1 LTPFASADDRSLL
14 RAVAD
19 GDRNAFAELY
29 GRHGR
34 YVMGLAIRVVRDSDT
49 AQEIVQDVFTRVW
62 QKAAAYDAGQAG
74 VATWIMRIAR
84 NRAIDEL
91 RRRGARPVLDA
102 ISDDSPLADT
112 AAPLPD
118 EAADAA
124 LRRARVREA
133 LATLP
138 DKQRQAVSLA
148 FFGGRTHAEIARE
161 LREPLGTVKTRIRT
175 ALQTLRERLAGEEPA

>member
-1 LTPFASADDRSLL
+1 MTPFGSADDRSLL
-14 RAVAD
+14 RAVAA
-19 GDRNAFAELY
+19 GDRNALAELY

-34 YVMGLAIRVVRDSDT
+34 HVMGLAVRVVGDHET
-49 AQEIVQDVFTRVW
+49 AQEIVQDVFTRLW
-62 QKAAAYDAGQAG
+62 KNAAGYDAGQAG

-91 RRRGARPVLDA
+91 RRRGARPVADA
-102 ISDDSPLADT
+102 MDDESPIADT
-112 AAPLPD
+112 AAPSPE
-118 EAADAA
+118 EAADAT
-124 LRRARVREA
+124 LRRDRVRSA

-138 DKQRQAVSLA
+138 EKQRQAVSLA

-175 ALQTLRERLAGEEPA
+175 ALRTLRERLAGEEPA